1 MNSREVFKTDDR
13 EIVSLILKR
22 DESGLAEASAKYG
35 GKLTRLALSLLRDGG
50 AAEEC
55 VSDALLS
62 AWNSIPPNEP
72 FGYLFAYLGR
82 LVRCRAIDRAEH
94 DSARKRSAALVELTR
109 EIEEAIPS
117 RDNVA
122 AEAEA
127 KELMELI
134 NGWLSGIPK
143 RKRDIFIRRYWFMD
157 SVKDIA
163 KLTGS
168 GESGVKM
175 TLARLREELRAFLN
189 KNGYNV
195 QKG

>member
-55 VSDALLS
+55 VSDAMLS

-117 RDNVA
+117 REDVEGTA
-122 AEAEA
+122 AAR
-127 KELMELI
+127 ELTRLI
-134 NGWLSGIPK
+134 NAWLAGLPK
-143 RKRDIFIRRYWFMD
+143 EKRDVFVRRYWFMD
-157 SVKDIA
+157 SVREIA
-163 KLTGS
+163 GMTGS
-168 GESGVKM
+168 GESRVKM
-175 TLARLREELRAFLN
+175 MLSRLREGLRAFLEE
-189 KNGYNV
+189 NGYNV
-195 QKG
+195 

>member
-1 MNSREVFKTDDR
+1 MNTDDR
-13 EIVSLILKR
+13 EIVELFLKR
-22 DESGLAEASAKYG
+22 DEAGLAEASAKYG
-35 GKLTRLALSLLRDGG
+35 GRLTRLALSLLRDGG

-62 AWNSIPPNEP
+62 AWNSIPPHKP
-72 FGYLFAYLGR
+72 FGYLFTYLGR
-82 LVRCRAIDRAEH
+82 LVRCRAIDRAER

-127 KELMELI
+127 RELAALI
-134 NGWLSGIPK
+134 NGWLAGLPGE
-143 RKRDIFIRRYWFMD
+143 KRDIFVRRYWFMD
-157 SVKDIA
+157 SVKEIA
-163 KLTGS
+163 RLTGS
-168 GESGVKM
+168 GESRVKM

-189 KNGYNV
+189 ENGYNV

>member
-1 MNSREVFKTDDR
+1 MLNTDDR

-55 VSDALLS
+55 VSDAMLS
-62 AWNSIPPNEP
+62 AWNSIPPHKP

-94 DSARKRSAALVELTR
+94 DSALKRSAALVELTR

-117 RDNVA
+117 RDNVP

-189 KNGYNV
+189 ENGYNV

>member
-1 MNSREVFKTDDR
+1 MNTDDR

-55 VSDALLS
+55 VSDAMLS
-62 AWNSIPPNEP
+62 AWNSIPPHRP
-72 FGYLFAYLGR
+72 FEYLFAYLGR
-82 LVRCRAIDRAEH
+82 LVRCRAIDRAER
-94 DSARKRSAALVELTR
+94 DSALKRSAALVELTR

-189 KNGYNV
+189 ENGYNV